1 MQFYRKRAASKRCDN
16 GAVSDSY
23 PNLFTP
29 PGYVFAIWGV
39 IYVLLTIFMVYQ
51 ARVSQRKEE
60 YLGEIGFLHLLGA
73 VANILWLIVF
83 HYSYG

>member
-1 MQFYRKRAASKRCDN
+1 
-16 GAVSDSY
+16 
-23 PNLFTP
+23 
-29 PGYVFAIWGV
+29 
-39 IYVLLTIFMVYQ
+39 MVYQ